1 MSSFAGFGVKTCK
14 GACFKICLSLS
25 CLVLIGTYP
34 LVQSLQIHGQSDP
47 FSLSNSCAKLPVSGI
62 TASGADA
69 LQPSSNAIDQND
81 NTRWSNLGLG
91 SWIQIDLGGENVICS
106 VGINWHRGDERVNSF
121 MISLS
126 SDGKVFSSIFSGKSD
141 GSSLAEQNYNLQSKS
156 GRFLRII
163 VTGNTQNNWVSI
175 SELKTYGYKQ
185 ISESCVNS
193 PVMEVTGPG
202 QQSAFP
208 PVNAIDDKLDSIW
221 SNYGIGSSIEL
232 DLGIIKDICSIDVA
246 WFKGDQRQNNFVIST
261 SVDGKTYKTVLTA
274 KSGGDSTSYERY
286 LLPGSDKRIQF
297 IKITV
302 NGNTQNNY
310 ASISEINVKIPV
322 GQPEIDCTDGLIQD
336 VKTSGSQASFP
347 GLNVLDGDLN
357 TRWSNLGLNSW
368 IQLDLGAIKNI
379 CSVDIA
385 WHNGNERQ
393 NNFVISVSNDGAN
406 FANKLNIKSSGSTL
420 DFEKYDLDDTHARYI
435 RITVNGNTQNEWAS
449 ITEISIST
457 VVVSRSTFDIGAAG
471 DWGSSG
477 NDNWK
482 KTVQLMIDN
491 NVELALGLGDYSYGT
506 INEFK
511 PVVDSLKEAGITMK
525 GAKGD
530 HDSNS
535 YAELFGQP
543 SMVHAFDAG
552 LARIIMLDA
561 YKSPSSNAA
570 FLEKELQSTTK
581 PWKIVVTTTPLYTSP
596 SNHGADE
603 DQTDT
608 LQPLLDKYGVDL
620 VMWGDNH
627 NYERIK
633 FPNKHTVFVQSG
645 TAGRSHYEFDG
656 QIKESVYQNDNDYG
670 FTMLMLDDRSLT
682 GQFVAHSG
690 KILDSFTL
698 VK

>member
-1 MSSFAGFGVKTCK
+1 M
-14 GACFKICLSLS
+14 
-25 CLVLIGTYP
+25 
-34 LVQSLQIHGQSDP
+34 
-47 FSLSNSCAKLPVSGI
+47 
-62 TASGADA
+62 
-69 LQPSSNAIDQND
+69 
-81 NTRWSNLGLG
+81 
-91 SWIQIDLGGENVICS
+91 
-106 VGINWHRGDERVNSF
+106 GINWHRGDERVNSF
-121 MISLS
+121 VISLS
-126 SDGKVFSSIFSGKSD
+126 NDGKVFSSVFSGKSD

-156 GRFLRII
+156 GRFLRIT

-232 DLGIIKDICSIDVA
+232 DLGIIKDVCSIDVA
-246 WFKGDQRQNNFVIST
+246 WFEGDQRQNNFVIST

-274 KSGGDSTSYERY
+274 KSSGDSTSYERY
-286 LLPGSDKRIQF
+286 VLPVSDIRTQF

-310 ASISEINVKIPV
+310 ASISEIKVKVPV
-322 GQPEIDCTDGLIQD
+322 GQPEIDCADGLIQN

-368 IQLDLGAIKNI
+368 IQLDLGVIKNI
-379 CSVDIA
+379 CSVKIA

-406 FANKLNIKSSGSTL
+406 FANKLNTKSSGSTL
-420 DFEKYDLDDTHARYI
+420 DFEKYELDDTHARYL

-457 VVVSRSTFDIGAAG
+457 VVASTSTFDIGAAG
-471 DWGSSG
+471 DWGSSR
-477 NDNWK
+477 NDNWE
-482 KTVQLMIDN
+482 KTVQMMIDN

-506 INEFK
+506 LNEFK
-511 PVVDSLKEAGITMK
+511 PVVESLKEAGIPMK
-525 GAKGD
+525 GARGD
-530 HDSNS
+530 HDSDS
-535 YAELFGQP
+535 YAGLFGQP
-543 SMVHAFDAG
+543 SMEYGFDAG
-552 LARIIMLDA
+552 PARIILIDS
-561 YKSPSSNAA
+561 YKSPSSNAE
-570 FLEKELQSTTK
+570 FLEKELISTMQS
-581 PWKIVVTTTPLYTSP
+581 WKIVVVTTPLYTSP
-596 SNHGADE
+596 STHPPDT
-603 DQTDT
+603 DQRIA
-608 LQPLLDKYGVDL
+608 LQPLFDKYKVDL

-633 FPNKHTVFVQSG
+633 LSDKSTVFIQSG
-645 TAGRSHYEFDG
+645 TAGRSHYSFDSK
-656 QIKESVYQNDNDYG
+656 ISESLYQNDNDYG

-682 GQFVAHSG
+682 GQFVTHSG